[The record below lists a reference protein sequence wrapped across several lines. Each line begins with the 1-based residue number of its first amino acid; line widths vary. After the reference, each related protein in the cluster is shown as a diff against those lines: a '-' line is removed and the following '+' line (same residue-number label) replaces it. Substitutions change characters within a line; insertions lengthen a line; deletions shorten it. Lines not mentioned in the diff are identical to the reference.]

1 MAVATAGREPE
12 FTVLCSQLAVECT
25 MGARWSVFL
34 LVSVVVIGSVSSAQ
48 AGEWGETCQQYF
60 TSVERFCEV
69 ANAIPKFADKC
80 ETVQRAVADMKAL
93 ADEVDPM
100 RVEEVCVTANAS
112 LLMTIE
118 ALERSPSLAK
128 ASAAKASV
136 DSRLGPYCQQ
146 FVADTRERCAVAS
159 TTCDAAL
166 RHATSLE
173 TSIALNPSS
182 SGALEAGCKHDLE
195 PPKDET

>member
-1 MAVATAGREPE
+1 
-12 FTVLCSQLAVECT
+12 

-136 DSRLGPYCQQ
+136 IPASAPIASNSSPTHGSVVRWLRRHVTRRC
-146 FVADTRERCAVAS
+146 DTRRAWRPRS
-159 TTCDAAL
+159 
-166 RHATSLE
+166 R
-173 TSIALNPSS
+173 
-182 SGALEAGCKHDLE
+182 
-195 PPKDET
+195 